1 MLPVQNVRLI
11 FNGSDMKW
19 LPKFSRA
26 FLVFFLFC
34 VAIGPGNDSCQAR
47 ENALSWFEQGKSIL
61 KTGNY
66 QTAIDIFSKT
76 LDLLDSSKR
85 NSNVVKLA
93 RAQAYYQKGDLKNS
107 WKDLNAV
114 LKADDLEGETL
125 ASGLHL
131 RGMLNLK
138 KGVQSEAIND
148 FSAAIKTPHGNQSLR
163 SASLTNRAVTL
174 INVGSVDRALTDLN
188 RAIEL
193 DGASGFAFAAR
204 GMAHLRH
211 DNLELAK
218 MDAESALKL
227 KPDAQTQKIASRILN
242 ELNVSKIGQ
251 NAVQISM
258 SEEGQ
263 VFVQVR
269 FGKQG
274 APHRFLLDTGATH
287 SLVDKSL
294 IKEIS
299 KQVEV
304 KEVGKGFVNIADGSS
319 LPVTKYLIKDAHVY
333 NLPLGTIQVH
343 TFDKKTKKVTNLLG
357 AGSLANLSIVM
368 DSFNRKVELRHR
380 GADSAAQARP

>member
-1 MLPVQNVRLI
+1 MLFLAT
-11 FNGSDMKW
+11 GSGAD
-19 LPKFSRA
+19 LSY
-26 FLVFFLFC
+26 
-34 VAIGPGNDSCQAR
+34 AR
-47 ENALSWFEQGKSIL
+47 ETALSWFEHGKSNL

-76 LDLLDSSKR
+76 LDLLDSSKH
-85 NSNVVKLA
+85 NSYVVKLA

-114 LKADDLEGETL
+114 LKSDDLEGETL

-138 KGVQSEAIND
+138 KGVQNEAIND
-148 FSAAIKTPHGNQSLR
+148 FSAAIKTPHGNHSLR

-174 INVGSVDRALTDLN
+174 INVGSIDRALNDLN

-193 DGASGFAFAAR
+193 DSTSGFAFAAR

-218 MDAESALKL
+218 IDAENALKL
-227 KPDAQTQKIASRILN
+227 KPDAQTQKIAGKILN
-242 ELNVSKIGQ
+242 ELTVSKIGAG
-251 NAVQISM
+251 AVQVSM
-258 SEEGQ
+258 SEDGQ
-263 VFVQVR
+263 VFVQVK
-269 FGKQG
+269 FGKNG
-274 APHRFLLDTGATH
+274 VPHRFLLDTGATH

-294 IKEIS
+294 LKEIA
-299 KQVEV
+299 KEVEV
-304 KEVGKGFVNIADGSS
+304 KEVGKGFVSIADGTS
-319 LPVTKYLIKDAHVY
+319 LPVTKYLIKDVHVY
-333 NLPLGTIQVH
+333 NLPLGTIQVQ

-357 AGSLANLSIVM
+357 AGSLANLAIVM

-380 GADSAAQARP
+380 VADNSVRPGP

>member
-1 MLPVQNVRLI
+1 
-11 FNGSDMKW
+11 MKW
-19 LPKFSRA
+19 LFNMHKA
-26 FLVFFLFC
+26 FWSLFLLFL
-34 VAIGPGNDSCQAR
+34 AIGSGADLSYAR
-47 ENALSWFEQGKSIL
+47 ETALSWFEHGKSNL

-76 LDLLDSSKR
+76 LDLLDSSKH
-85 NSNVVKLA
+85 NSYVVKLA

-114 LKADDLEGETL
+114 LKSDDLEGETL

-138 KGVQSEAIND
+138 KGVQNEAIND
-148 FSAAIKTPHGNQSLR
+148 FSAAIKTPHGNHSLR

-174 INVGSVDRALTDLN
+174 INVGSIDRALNDLN

-193 DGASGFAFAAR
+193 DSTSGFAFAAR

-218 MDAESALKL
+218 IDAENALKL
-227 KPDAQTQKIASRILN
+227 KPDAQTQKIAGKILN
-242 ELNVSKIGQ
+242 ELTVSKIGAG
-251 NAVQISM
+251 AVQVSM
-258 SEEGQ
+258 SEDGQ
-263 VFVQVR
+263 VFVQVK
-269 FGKQG
+269 FGKNG
-274 APHRFLLDTGATH
+274 VPHRFLLDTGATH

-294 IKEIS
+294 LKEIA
-299 KQVEV
+299 KEVEV
-304 KEVGKGFVNIADGSS
+304 KEVGKGFVSIADGTS
-319 LPVTKYLIKDAHVY
+319 LPVTKYLIKDVHVY
-333 NLPLGTIQVH
+333 NLPLGTIQVQ

-357 AGSLANLSIVM
+357 AGSLANLAIVM

-380 GADSAAQARP
+380 VADNSVRPGP